1 MKELQEMVQ
10 RWLREIEGDDDAP
23 EHDRTAF
30 LQAYFQE
37 RKRRRPGAGR
47 QPLYSWPGFGM

>member
-10 RWLREIEGDDDAP
+10 RWLREIEIDDDAP
-23 EHDRTAF
+23 EGDRSAF

-37 RKRRRPGAGR
+37 RKRR
-47 QPLYSWPGFGM
+47 QPAAR

>member
-10 RWLREIEGDDDAP
+10 RWLREIEMDDDAP
-23 EHDRTAF
+23 ESDRTVF

-37 RKRRRPGAGR
+37 RKRRQPGARG
-47 QPLYSWPGFGM
+47 

>member
-10 RWLREIEGDDDAP
+10 RWLREIEVDDAP
-23 EHDRTAF
+23 EGDRSAF

-37 RKRRRPGAGR
+37 RRRRQPGTRG
-47 QPLYSWPGFGM
+47 